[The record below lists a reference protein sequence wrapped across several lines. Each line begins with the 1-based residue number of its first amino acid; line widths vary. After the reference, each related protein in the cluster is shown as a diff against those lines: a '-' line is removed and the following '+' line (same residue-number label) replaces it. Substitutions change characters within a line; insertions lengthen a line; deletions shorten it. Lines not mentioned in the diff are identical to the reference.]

1 MIRSVWVSLSGPQR
15 GVSFLA
21 TVYFSLKLTNLSS
34 LLRYQPALPNL
45 KRACAFQVGTALSS
59 PVTIELDQESED
71 FVLELQGALGGN
83 HSLRRILSVLI
94 GLADIKAAEQIL
106 SEEDP
111 R

>member
-1 MIRSVWVSLSGPQR
+1 M
-15 GVSFLA
+15 
-21 TVYFSLKLTNLSS
+21 
-34 LLRYQPALPNL
+34 
-45 KRACAFQVGTALSS
+45 
-59 PVTIELDQESED
+59 TIELDQESED